1 MTRFTKAEQRTMVTL
16 WSLFQSP
23 LMLGGELTDLDEWTL
38 GLITNEELNRM
49 HSTLTEQQ
57 QEFRDK
63 EWIIWTAENNESRYT
78 AVFNVSDKS
87 QKIPEKISQKELA
100 EEAVELWSGRKL
112 AELAGSKIDA
122 HDCVIF
128 RQPK

>member
-1 MTRFTKAEQRTMVTL
+1 MVTL
-16 WSLFQSP
+16 WSVFQSP
-23 LMLGGELTDLDEWTL
+23 LMFGGELTDLDEWTL
-38 GLITNEELNRM
+38 SLITNEEINRM

-63 EWIIWTAENNESRYT
+63 EWIVWTAENDESRYT
-78 AVFNVSDKS
+78 AIFNVSDKN
-87 QKIPEKISQKELA
+87 QKIPEKIGQKQIA
-100 EEAVELWSGRKL
+100 ENAVELWSDRKL